1 MIEERDT
8 VMLWSKDDKHLCEVD
23 GETKKISG
31 VGIVNTEKF
40 IGSEWGEKID
50 LGKEVYTLLKPSLKD
65 IPDLFD
71 RGAQIILPRIGG
83 LIATYCDLS
92 SGKKVIE
99 GGAGSG
105 AMTAV
110 LSQMVRPE
118 GKITTYELRDKSI
131 KKAQNNL
138 RKIGLDDVTT
148 IKKGDITENIDEKDA
163 DLFFLD
169 IPEPWEGL
177 DTAEDSIKLG
187 GFFASYVP
195 TVNQLEK
202 ITFELKKRNYIDIK
216 TFENLERD
224 IVVREGAV
232 RPSYDMLGHTGYIV
246 ISRKI

>member
-202 ITFELKKRNYIDIK
+202 ITSELKKRNYIDIK